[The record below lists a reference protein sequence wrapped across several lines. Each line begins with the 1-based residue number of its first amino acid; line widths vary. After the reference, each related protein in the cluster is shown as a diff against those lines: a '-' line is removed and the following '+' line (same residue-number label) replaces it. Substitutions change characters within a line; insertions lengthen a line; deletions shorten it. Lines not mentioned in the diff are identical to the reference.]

1 MTGTASLQLLEVATR
16 NLVPAELA
24 IPISEKQLSDW
35 KTHWYAENQ
44 IRIQQLIKANV
55 PRAEWPQ
62 SLHWEWDN
70 KLNGLAKLLTKQSF
84 AITCQDLTQGL
95 MLVDLSS
102 TIRARLPKQKGKDIV
117 YVEYLEVAPW
127 NWKDARFAPPVY
139 SLIGSHLMAAA
150 IEFSIQQD
158 FKGRIGLHSLPQSVP
173 FYERIGMTNL
183 GIMDSKYPKLPY
195 FEFSEESAQNYIEK
209 GEKK

>member
-1 MTGTASLQLLEVATR
+1 MTGTASLQLLEVASG

-35 KTHWYAENQ
+35 KTHWHAENQ
-44 IRIQQLIKANV
+44 IRIEQLIKANV

-117 YVEYLEVAPW
+117 YIEYLEIAPW
-127 NWKDARFAPPVY
+127 NWKDSRFAPPVY
-139 SLIGSHLMAAA
+139 SLIGGHLMAAA
-150 IEFSIQQD
+150 IEISIQQD

-195 FEFSEESAQNYIEK
+195 FEFSEENAQNYIEK